1 VQVPGKDVPVHVT
14 ATAPANPPLDVRS
27 RLNVAV
33 LPASTDTL
41 VPPLATGPNS
51 KSSAVPDSAT
61 FTVPPD
67 AFDSITSVPD
77 RAGDVALVPGSNCTV
92 IVHVA
97 PAATCAEQPFFT
109 TEKSVDRLT
118 AADVTAS
125 IAGLGAVFVTVSVEA
140 ALAVFDSWFP
150 KLSEVGDT
158 LICAATAFPPTATDC
173 GLCGAL
179 SNTCSTAVRFPACVG
194 LSETLNMQLA
204 PAARLAGQ
212 LFGAAKSALSTP
224 VIEIAEIVSGALPEF
239 VSVTL
244 TGTVAI
250 PIVLVPNATLLV
262 ESVAPR
268 VTAVPVRGTLCGLPC
283 ALSDTFNVAE

>member
-1 VQVPGKDVPVHVT
+1 
-14 ATAPANPPLDVRS
+14 
-27 RLNVAV
+27 
-33 LPASTDTL
+33 
-41 VPPLATGPNS
+41 
-51 KSSAVPDSAT
+51 
-61 FTVPPD
+61 
-67 AFDSITSVPD
+67 
-77 RAGDVALVPGSNCTV
+77 
-92 IVHVA
+92 
-97 PAATCAEQPFFT
+97 
-109 TEKSVDRLT
+109 
-118 AADVTAS
+118 
-125 IAGLGAVFVTVSVEA
+125 
-140 ALAVFDSWFP
+140 
-150 KLSEVGDT
+150 
-158 LICAATAFPPTATDC
+158 
-173 GLCGAL
+173 
-179 SNTCSTAVRFPACVG
+179 
-194 LSETLNMQLA
+194 MQLA